1 MGRLAYM
8 VEIWRMV
15 LCALFSLCADGEAPP
30 PAHSIQQIV
39 ESTIGAGDG
48 SNPNQDGPM
57 GRHDAP
63 LFLPQGWSWAQG
75 PTRNDEWGT
84 IGTGNSLFVEW
95 RCSMIPELDH
105 TPEVPFRINVRD
117 ASYWQFA
124 DDRWSKGFDV
134 DLLREHTGSYLGIP
148 GEINDDPFSVPDSGR
163 IEWRQEPDGSFS
175 APWNPDALFMHFWAG
190 QRLPALDGQTA
201 ELSTAELRLQQ
212 PDGETVDLSSV
223 DVLFQCGVD
232 YYSVTGGQG
241 TKVPG
246 PGIGKYHSATESW
259 KPTQWVTLPPDVL
272 ADSPDAF
279 ASWLAANPHPLVSSE
294 PASLQVDA
302 AAPSSPGVEFR
313 IEEVDSSVEF
323 VVDDPA
329 SAEPDAEIGDVSVV
343 YVGDGVEAA
352 IEACGQDV
360 ARGFVCLRQVLVPNA
375 DSATIEVERGPD
387 DVEIVVYDGD
397 TLLLRMR
404 VRERPTATEELVGN

>member
-63 LFLPQGWSWAQG
+63 IFLPQGWSWAQG

-95 RCSMIPELDH
+95 RCSVIPELDH

-124 DDRWSKGFDV
+124 DDQWSKGFDV
-134 DLLREHTGSYLGIP
+134 DLLRGHTGSHLGIP

-190 QRLPALDGQTA
+190 QRLPALDGQSA

-212 PDGETVDLSSV
+212 PDDETVDLSSV

-259 KPTQWVTLPPDVL
+259 KPTQWVTLPPDVP
-272 ADSPDAF
+272 ADSRDDF
-279 ASWLAANPHPLVSSE
+279 VDWLTANPHPLMSSE
-294 PASLQVDA
+294 LGSLQSDVV
-302 AAPSSPGVEFR
+302 APATAGVEFR
-313 IEEVDSSVEF
+313 IEEVASRVEF
-323 VVDDPA
+323 IVDVA
-329 SAEPDAEIGDVSVV
+329 SSAEAYPNLGDVSVV
-343 YVGDGVEAA
+343 YEGDEVEAK
-352 IEACGQDV
+352 IDACGTDLSP
-360 ARGFVCLRQVLVPNA
+360 GFVCLRHVLVPNA
-375 DSATIEVERGPD
+375 DRASVEVERRGD
-387 DVEIVVYDGD
+387 DIELVVRDADDGD
-397 TLLLRMR
+397 LLLRMH
-404 VRERPTATEELVGN
+404 VRR